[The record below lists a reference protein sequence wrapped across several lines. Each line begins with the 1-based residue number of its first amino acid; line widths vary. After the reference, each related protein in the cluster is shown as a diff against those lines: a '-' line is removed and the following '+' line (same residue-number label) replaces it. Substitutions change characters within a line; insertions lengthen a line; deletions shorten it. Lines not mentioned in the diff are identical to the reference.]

1 MSYTAK
7 NLKVLRN
14 EANLSF
20 SELEELTGIDE
31 DILREFEQGR
41 LTPSYSQLVTLCR
54 VLKMPI
60 EDIDTRNLEDE
71 RRIAT
76 SQMKSTSRNNY
87 NWYFGDRKRLMFLI
101 GYIAYFFLGIGI
113 LGLIYYFKFS
123 NIDFEMMYYEYQ
135 QFYIMPAYETFVFQY
150 IYEEVIRSLYIFGL
164 GAAIFMVV
172 DYYSRHTF
180 VFHWYLLFFLGMI
193 ITLAQIIGLLA
204 SIPFLVIVI
213 RRIVL
218 KKY

>member
-20 SELEELTGIDE
+20 QELEELTGIDE
-31 DILREFEQGR
+31 EILREFELGH
-41 LTPSYSQLVTLCR
+41 LNPSYSQLVTLCR
-54 VLKMPI
+54 VLKMPV
-60 EDIDTRNLEDE
+60 EDIDTRNLEEE
-71 RRIAT
+71 RRNAT
-76 SQMKSTSRNNY
+76 IQMKNTSRTNY

-135 QFYIMPAYETFVFQY
+135 QHYIMPAYETFVFQY
-150 IYEEVIRSLYIFGL
+150 IYNEVINSLYIFGL

-180 VFHWYLLFFLGMI
+180 VFHWYLLFFLGII

>member
-164 GAAIFMVV
+164 GTAIFMVV

>member
-31 DILREFEQGR
+31 EILREFENGR

-54 VLKMPI
+54 VLKMPV
-60 EDIDTRNLEDE
+60 EDIDVRDLEEE

-76 SQMKSTSRNNY
+76 AQMKKHSRNDY
-87 NWYFGDRKRLMFLI
+87 NWYFGDRKRLLFLI
-101 GYIAYFFLGIGI
+101 GYIVYFCLGIGI
-113 LGLIYYFKFS
+113 LGLIYYYKFS
-123 NIDFEMMYYEYQ
+123 NLDLEMMYYEYQ
-135 QFYIMPAYETFVFQY
+135 QYYYMPSFEQFAFEY
-150 IYEEVIRSLYIFGL
+150 IYSEVINSLYVFGL

-193 ITLAQIIGLLA
+193 ITLAQIIGLLG

-213 RRIVL
+213 RRIIL